1 MVAEYNGR
9 ATFLRLNNGMQPG
22 SKLGWREERKEKR
35 GERELKTEERKT
47 DQNYSNLNLV
57 NGVSDRYVQTPKHL
71 S

>member
-22 SKLGWREERKEKR
+22 SKLGWREERKETR
-35 GERELKTEERKT
+35 GKRELKT
-47 DQNYSNLNLV
+47 DQKYSNLNPV
-57 NGVSDRYVQTPKHL
+57 NGVSDSYVQTMKHF